1 MDAVM
6 KILKEIERQS
16 AASRE
21 VGQSPQQQQ
30 KPSRKQRRAAAEA
43 AQQQSM
49 QEANQ
54 DSARADDWEPAKQVA
69 TTRQQWDRQRVV
81 DALQMMMIL
90 GPPPGLED

>member
-16 AASRE
+16 SAPRE
-21 VGQSPQQQQ
+21 SAQAQPA

-43 AQQQSM
+43 AQQASM
-49 QEANQ
+49 QQAAQDAAKADEWEAPQ
-54 DSARADDWEPAKQVA
+54 ASTQP
-69 TTRQQWDRQRVV
+69 RQMWDRQRVV
-81 DALQMMMIL
+81 DALQLMMLL

>member
-16 AASRE
+16 SAPRE
-21 VGQSPQQQQ
+21 TAPAVQQ

-43 AQQQSM
+43 AQQASM
-49 QEANQ
+49 QQAAAEAAQ
-54 DSARADDWEPAKQVA
+54 ADDWEP
-69 TTRQQWDRQRVV
+69 TRQASAPRALWDRQRVV
-81 DALQMMMIL
+81 DALQLMMLL